1 MWESIDTTG
10 VSHYT
15 VYYTST
21 CTCKTETDSGNVTFS
36 AKTNQGVIGGLDPNL
51 NYVFAISVTFNIR
64 GTLYEGD
71 RTPLTTPRKIQYQF
85 QNINYCIDI
94 LTSTVVSSS
103 TAGMRSYEYHMT
115 SNCLI

>member
-1 MWESIDTTG
+1 MWESINTTG

-15 VYYTST
+15 VYFTST
-21 CTCKTETDSGNVTFS
+21 SKCKRETDSRNVTFP
-36 AKTNQGVIGGLDPNL
+36 ANTNQGVIGGLDPNL

-71 RTPLTTPRKIQYQF
+71 STPLTTPCKIQYRF
-85 QNINYCIDI
+85 QNIYLCIDI
-94 LTSTVVSSS
+94 LTSTVASS

>member
-1 MWESIDTTG
+1 MFCLATISGFSVTQLNTTSVSVMWKSINTTG

-21 CTCKTETDSGNVTFS
+21 SKRNRETDSGNATFP
-36 AKTNQGVIGGLDPNL
+36 ANTNQGVIEGLDPNL

-71 RTPLTTPRKIQYQF
+71 RTQY
-85 QNINYCIDI
+85 IIPG
-94 LTSTVVSSS
+94 T
-103 TAGMRSYEYHMT
+103 
-115 SNCLI
+115 